1 MSKIIVDSLY
11 SKVESSLKN
20 KENLKM
26 FKTNLDKYMAQYAEI
41 YAAPGPSKRPVFSE
55 KNIKDFFDVVG
66 LTGAEINSTLEK
78 VKEEFNSQLQVASTP
93 IYTPISLAFRY
104 FLTKNDKE
112 NVDRCIGYLIVAMYP
127 ALHWR
132 YFKQFGKEPNPAAMA
147 YTINNLS
154 NKFNLKHANSLWEA
168 LMELETTCV
177 EYFKKDL
184 IRGADNDIIRFINS
198 SRTRMNSFL
207 RKITNEFMSVLSSK
221 KYLGKE
227 FESFEEDNYH
237 EADSDT
243 YAIDRIVN
251 KVVTSLVVQGPDM
264 RLIDMSA
271 KNCKVSV
278 NLLRSYV
285 TTMVGGEHR
294 EDIQAIIESLLYLYV
309 QSDGSDNQGHSVS
322 EVGTN
327 NFFIHCMKVYKK
339 SNTIDENVIK
349 IKNTLDR
356 WLVEL
361 DVAEHTSRKGTI
373 NDFRRALYMFFVLT
387 VVKLA

>member
-11 SKVESSLKN
+11 DKVEASLKT
-20 KENLKM
+20 KEKLQM
-26 FKTNLDKYMAQYAEI
+26 FKMNLDKYMAQYAEI
-41 YAAPGPSKRPVFSE
+41 YSAPGPSKRPIFSE
-55 KNIKDFFDVVG
+55 KNIQDFFDAVG
-66 LTGAEINSTLEK
+66 LTAEEIDVTLAK
-78 VKEEFNSQLQVASTP
+78 IKKEFNSQLQVATTP
-93 IYTPISLAFRY
+93 IYTPISLALRY
-104 FLTKNDKE
+104 FLSKNDSE
-112 NVDRCIGYLIVAMYP
+112 NVDRCIGYMIVAMYP

-177 EYFKKDL
+177 QYFKKDL
-184 IRGADNDIIRFINS
+184 IKGDDNDIIRFINS

-207 RKITNEFMSVLSSK
+207 RKITNEFVSVLSSK

-227 FESFEEDNYH
+227 FESFDEDNYH

-264 RLIDMSA
+264 RLIDLSA

-278 NLLRSYV
+278 NLLRSYI
-285 TTMVGGEHR
+285 TTMIGGDHR
-294 EDIQAIIESLLYLYV
+294 EDIQSITEALLYLYV
-309 QSDGSDNQGHSVS
+309 QPDGSDGGGHSVS

-339 SNTIDENVIK
+339 SNTIDKNVIK
-349 IKNTLDR
+349 IKETLDR

-361 DVAEHTSRKGTI
+361 NVADHTSRKGTI
-373 NDFRRALYMFFVLT
+373 NDFRRAIYMFFVLT
-387 VVKLA
+387 IVKLA